1 MTLALIS
8 KDFIFSWRFRTCFV
22 ACQSQD
28 GAHANVMAELAAA
41 PYVKAMKKDS
51 TDDRFSSKQF
61 LFKYPLEV

>member
-1 MTLALIS
+1 MYTCNPNDPCFDYEILY
-8 KDFIFSWRFRTCFV
+8 FSWRFPTRFV

-51 TDDRFSSKQF
+51 TD
-61 LFKYPLEV
+61 